1 MNPIVEKC
9 LNEII
14 ISCQAYEDTP
24 LYGANNMKKMV
35 ECAIIG
41 GAKAVRC
48 CWPQDIA
55 AARSLSDDLII
66 IGINKVMSPDRT
78 PDTVFITPTF
88 EKAEEV
94 IKAGADIVA
103 LDCRIT
109 KSRGKDELLDLLKS
123 LKEKYPDVP
132 LMADCGTFE
141 EGMIVAESGY
151 MDILST
157 TLSGNVRKM
166 TGPDIE
172 LLKLFKQNSTLP
184 VNAEGRIWELADI
197 KAVKEAGADMLTIGT
212 AVTRPHLIAKRF
224 IDYYRELNSLN

>member
-24 LYGANNMKKMV
+24 LYGADNMRKMV

-78 PDTVFITPTF
+78 PDTIFITPTF

-212 AVTRPHLIAKRF
+212 AVTRPHLITKRF
-224 IDYYRELNSLN
+224 IDYYRELNSRN